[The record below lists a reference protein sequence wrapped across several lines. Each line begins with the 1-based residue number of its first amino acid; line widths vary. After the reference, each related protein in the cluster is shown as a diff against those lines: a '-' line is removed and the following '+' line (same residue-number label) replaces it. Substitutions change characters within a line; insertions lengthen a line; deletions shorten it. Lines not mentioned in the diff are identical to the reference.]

1 LNELT
6 NRHTIASRLEGERAK
21 PGKSAAT
28 KFSTASE
35 HPVMQLQRS
44 IGNKAIETMISS
56 ALPNKVQTKLSV
68 GPAGD
73 MYEQEADQVG
83 QMVADK
89 LSSADGGAAQSVQ
102 REEGPE
108 EESEDLMMKRSPD
121 IQREEGLEEEGEDL
135 MMKRSPEGIQ
145 REEGLEEEGEDLMM
159 KRSPEGIQREEG
171 LEEEGED
178 LMMKRSPEGIQR
190 EEGLEEEGEDL
201 MMKRSPEGIQ
211 REEGLEEEG
220 EDLMM
225 KRSPEGIQREE
236 GLEEEGED
244 LMMKRSP
251 ESIQRD
257 EGSEEESE
265 QPLTQEESKAG
276 FDTSSSLEQEIEQ
289 SRGNGSNMDTQ
300 VQAKFESAFNTSFKG
315 VKVHTDANADRM
327 SRSIGASAFTTG
339 SDVFFRQGQYNPGT
353 RQGNEL
359 IGHELTH
366 VVQQRGGK

>member
-1 LNELT
+1 MT

-121 IQREEGLEEEGEDL
+121 
-135 MMKRSPEGIQ
+135 IQ